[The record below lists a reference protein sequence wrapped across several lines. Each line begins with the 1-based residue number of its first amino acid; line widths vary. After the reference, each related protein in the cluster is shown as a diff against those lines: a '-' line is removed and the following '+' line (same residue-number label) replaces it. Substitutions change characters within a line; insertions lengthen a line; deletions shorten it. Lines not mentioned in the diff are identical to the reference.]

1 MEPFVP
7 LWAEPHPWVTT
18 ECKQM
23 LLKMHRNPAMP
34 VPLHLGRLYQLIC
47 LSGTFLPELFR
58 WGFCLPRPQVNSPFC
73 DLPSGPVA
81 KTACCL
87 CRGLGSIP
95 GQGTRC
101 HMPQL
106 RPGTAKLK
114 KKKKKKGS
122 FLQETFYDPPKA
134 AYPLSPTIHSLTHF
148 TLDTQQ
154 CYTSLKWYWSWPVWN
169 FSPSTGRRKAL
180 WTWALWNLF
189 TAEFPVLASSW
200 AEAQKRLWNEVTN
213 NESTNPSSFSAPQT
227 ATYTMQ
233 GLPWKWLNRILN
245 WENIALC
252 NSSPDSFEQL
262 MSKSMYVL
270 NVCVYMCLCV
280 CIYVCHTYM
289 YKEYDHTVLE

>member
-114 KKKKKKGS
+114 KKKKKKKAPS
-122 FLQETFYDPPKA
+122 SRRPSMIHLKQRIRSPP
-134 AYPLSPTIHSLTHF
+134 PF
-148 TLDTQQ
+148 TLSHTSHWILNSVTHPWNDTGRDL
-154 CYTSLKWYWSWPVWN
+154 YGTSLPLPEEGKPYGRGPYGTSSRLNSQFWRPAEQKLRNAYETKLQIMNQRTPHHSRLPKQQRTQCKACLENGWTEFWIEKTL
-169 FSPSTGRRKAL
+169 PSAI
-180 WTWALWNLF
+180 
-189 TAEFPVLASSW
+189 
-200 AEAQKRLWNEVTN
+200 
-213 NESTNPSSFSAPQT
+213 
-227 ATYTMQ
+227 
-233 GLPWKWLNRILN
+233 LPLI
-245 WENIALC
+245 
-252 NSSPDSFEQL
+252 
-262 MSKSMYVL
+262 VL
-270 NVCVYMCLCV
+270 NSWCLKVCMC
-280 CIYVCHTYM
+280 
-289 YKEYDHTVLE
+289 